1 MLVAILRLYLS
12 LLNGENLK
20 KKTNTLLKFYS
31 WSSMKF
37 NLIKKKNPIIQ
48 ILQLV
53 KFEIL
58 WPDNHIIN
66 LKAKA

>member
-1 MLVAILRLYLS
+1 
-12 LLNGENLK
+12 
-20 KKTNTLLKFYS
+20 
-31 WSSMKF
+31 MKF
-37 NLIKKKNPIIQ
+37 NLIKKNPIIQ

>member
-20 KKTNTLLKFYS
+20 KKTQ
-31 WSSMKF
+31 
-37 NLIKKKNPIIQ
+37 PIIQ

-53 KFEIL
+53 KYEI
-58 WPDNHIIN
+58 
-66 LKAKA
+66 